1 MDMEM
6 APEMERRLIL
16 WYYIPVSSLPPS
28 KVSHYP
34 LYFCFHKT
42 HKLTLNN
49 WYIGNLIICGSK
61 VDSKL
66 WLSLLK
72 FEVSYTK
79 PGSEFY
85 QRLTT

>member
-1 MDMEM
+1 M

-42 HKLTLNN
+42 HKL
-49 WYIGNLIICGSK
+49 GFMNLYSFLIFMK
-61 VDSKL
+61 FFYY
-66 WLSLLK
+66 LK
-72 FEVSYTK
+72 
-79 PGSEFY
+79 
-85 QRLTT
+85 